1 MAATGVRR
9 SSEPVLVRKASSGDG
24 GQVPRMGQDE
34 VEQRRRAMF
43 GGGKGVMS
51 ASMGVMP
58 QRITR
63 CGLAPHDS
71 AAHVLPCELVNNVHL
86 RPSPVRLPTPP
97 MPWSST
103 LNGEDETMQMM
114 RQAVRSKMLASA
126 SAKKLPLD
134 ALEEEGGAP
143 CAAPANARAA
153 FRNAHSL
160 PTEKT
165 KTFSASMP
173 VQAMRQHVLAET
185 SADVDASMGHIIAGL
200 DKLSDEQTPQA
211 LLYIEYACE
220 KLGLNAASLPCS
232 KKISH
237 LRGDGVTRVAEE
249 QEEEEEEEELS
260 LADMVAD

>member
-1 MAATGVRR
+1 M
-9 SSEPVLVRKASSGDG
+9 
-24 GQVPRMGQDE
+24 
-34 VEQRRRAMF
+34 
-43 GGGKGVMS
+43 
-51 ASMGVMP
+51 
-58 QRITR
+58 
-63 CGLAPHDS
+63 
-71 AAHVLPCELVNNVHL
+71 
-86 RPSPVRLPTPP
+86 
-97 MPWSST
+97 
-103 LNGEDETMQMM
+103 NGEDETMQMM

-126 SAKKLPLD
+126 SAKRLPLD
-134 ALEEEGGAP
+134 ALEEEGEAP

-160 PTEKT
+160 PTGNT

-185 SADVDASMGHIIAGL
+185 NADVDASMGHIIAGL

-249 QEEEEEEEELS
+249 EEEEEEEEELS